1 MADFLFETFLP
12 VKEDSLNVS
21 MCILVVGFCS
31 SGGGGGVLTGVNI
44 KMSILILSSAIE
56 VACDQ
61 ALPRCSLR
69 EIMRYFLC
77 FLCSALVLKPS

>member
-1 MADFLFETFLP
+1 
-12 VKEDSLNVS
+12 
-21 MCILVVGFCS
+21 
-31 SGGGGGVLTGVNI
+31 
-44 KMSILILSSAIE
+44 MSILILSSAIE

-77 FLCSALVLKPS
+77 FLCSAPVLEPS